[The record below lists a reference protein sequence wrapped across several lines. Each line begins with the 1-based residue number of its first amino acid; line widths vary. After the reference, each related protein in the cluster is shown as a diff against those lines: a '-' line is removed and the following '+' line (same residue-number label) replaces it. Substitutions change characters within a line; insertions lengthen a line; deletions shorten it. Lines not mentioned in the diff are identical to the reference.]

1 MGCTPPPGTQCPNAH
16 VYRDRGWFQGQKCL
30 LQAGLAGMSVLCPC
44 PVLPLKTEQDRQPS
58 SHSWNSLNAGGRS
71 PDCLRGGCGPAHP
84 GGRGRGPVEAIALH
98 THLWPC
104 GAGVFPAVLHLDPPL
119 QAAEK
124 EALGSKG
131 GQVHSGHGQV
141 GRRLQTWPAPQTPAC
156 GHGPHPPHK
165 SCSPTLAV
173 YLGGRQKIS

>member
-98 THLWPC
+98 TC
-104 GAGVFPAVLHLDPPL
+104 GPVG
-119 QAAEK
+119 
-124 EALGSKG
+124 LGSFLQSCTLTPHSRLQKRRPWAAREARYTVGMGRWG
-131 GQVHSGHGQV
+131 GASKHGQLHRPQPV
-141 GRRLQTWPAPQTPAC
+141 GTGPTHHIRVAPL
-156 GHGPHPPHK
+156 H
-165 SCSPTLAV
+165 
-173 YLGGRQKIS
+173 